1 MIIMIIIM
9 IMIIIIIN
17 TAQSEKYQSSWF
29 TVCLCNCV
37 TGDAVVVIL
46 VCLCNCVTGD
56 AVVVI
61 LVCLC
66 NCVTGDAVVVILSQS
81 NSYHVQRARLFRQ
94 HVIDDAQSLHI
105 VTNFVVEYAECSAH
119 IA

>member
-61 LVCLC
+61 L
-66 NCVTGDAVVVILSQS
+66 SQS
-81 NSYHVQRARLFRQ
+81 NSYHLQRARLFRQ

>member
-29 TVCLCNCV
+29 T
-37 TGDAVVVIL
+37 

>member
-1 MIIMIIIM
+1 M

-46 VCLCNCVTGD
+46 
-56 AVVVI
+56 
-61 LVCLC
+61 
-66 NCVTGDAVVVILSQS
+66 SQS
-81 NSYHVQRARLFRQ
+81 NSYHLQRARLFRQ